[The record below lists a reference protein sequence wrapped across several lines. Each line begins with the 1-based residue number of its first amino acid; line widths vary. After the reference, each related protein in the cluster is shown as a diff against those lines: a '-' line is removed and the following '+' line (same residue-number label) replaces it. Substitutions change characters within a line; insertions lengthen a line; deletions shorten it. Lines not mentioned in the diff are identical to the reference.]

1 MVKSTEKW
9 EEREMS
15 VQQREWEKD
24 MDSSGRNNLKEIEM
38 INNDNNRVDVQ
49 RYYFEEK

>member
-1 MVKSTEKW
+1 
-9 EEREMS
+9 
-15 VQQREWEKD
+15 